1 MAVRKIKSEN
11 KKTTKKDKP
20 TQTATTKR
28 VSDKN
33 FNYFDLL
40 SSWYNSALSARE
52 IAADSEL
59 SSGYGAA
66 TIAEDLRVI
75 KVLLGGDKLVQISKE
90 WCDYIINYWSENSD
104 TTWQRLH
111 YAFAKDGRKC
121 DDLDILCNYVID
133 NGYTKEDVKNAI
145 AASK

>member
-111 YAFAKDGRKC
+111 YAFSKGGRKC
-121 DDLDILCNYVID
+121 SNLNILCNYVID
-133 NGYTKEDVKNAI
+133 NGVTKEDIEAAI
-145 AASK
+145 ASQN